1 MTNLVIKDVTISM
14 VNGGLKGKADIVIRR
29 KVMKQ
34 IVKDLMETRNK
45 NRLAKPTMAVPSKKV
60 ARKLIH

>member
-14 VNGGLKGKADIVIRR
+14 VNGGLKGKADIVIRL

-34 IVKDLMETRNK
+34 IVKDLMETSNK
-45 NRLAKPTMAVPSKKV
+45 KISIDISVN
-60 ARKLIH
+60 

>member
-45 NRLAKPTMAVPSKKV
+45 NRLAKPTLAKPSHKTM
-60 ARKLIH
+60 RKLIH

>member
-14 VNGGLKGKADIVIRR
+14 VNGGLKGKPDIVIRR

-45 NRLAKPTMAVPSKKV
+45 NRLAKPTLAKPSHKTM
-60 ARKLIH
+60 RKLIH